1 MKNETLDKLVSKGD
15 ILYYEYQNLDEEGN
29 PGESEFRNTERLTF
43 LFPAGIGSP
52 LIPVVPVNHKTHH
65 CSLVN
70 FLKGWRIER

>member
-43 LFPAGIGSP
+43 LFPSGNRITFDTCCSGESQNTSLFIGE
-52 LIPVVPVNHKTHH
+52 L
-65 CSLVN
+65 L
-70 FLKGWRIER
+70 ERVED